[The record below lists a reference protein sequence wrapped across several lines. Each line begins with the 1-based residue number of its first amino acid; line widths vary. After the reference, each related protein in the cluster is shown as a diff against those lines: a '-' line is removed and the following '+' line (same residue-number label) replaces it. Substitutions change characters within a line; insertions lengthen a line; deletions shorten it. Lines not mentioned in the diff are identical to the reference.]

1 MEGDPN
7 NAVQTGQGVIS
18 GMDML
23 GGPKKPNTLP
33 VWGNSTTMNLNP
45 LILTNIETSP
55 YFIGRLAELKTYHEL
70 VDEIYYK
77 VKHLEPWERG
87 SRASGGRRQ
96 TGMCGGVRGV
106 GVGGI
111 ISSAFCILYKLF
123 TMRLTRKQVYGLL
136 NHADSP
142 FIRGIG
148 FLYVRSVMYNTNL
161 ATHIVKFYFTNEI
174 STVATIICI
183 FLLLI
188 FDNRFTQPP
197 ADFWEWFEPYIE
209 DAEEIDVRAGGGQSM
224 TIGEMVRL
232 FMTRLDWFSSLFPR
246 IPVPIQIAIDKK
258 LAAQKYSTSTDP
270 TPKKPEVEVV
280 VEPERCDRKE
290 PREERPRRRS
300 RSRSRTPPP
309 RRRSGSRSKDK
320 EREKRNRRSR
330 SRESHRQKKK
340 EHRSRTPKKSRR
352 SRSRS
357 RTRHEKS
364 SGSSRH
370 RYDRPH

>member
-1 MEGDPN
+1 MDGDRN
-7 NAVQTGQGVIS
+7 NTLQAAHS
-18 GMDML
+18 MMPGMDML

-33 VWGNSTTMNLNP
+33 IWGNSTTMNLNP

-136 NHADSP
+136 NHSDSP

-148 FLYVRSVMYNTNL
+148 FLYVR
-161 ATHIVKFYFTNEI
+161 
-174 STVATIICI
+174 
-183 FLLLI
+183 
-188 FDNRFTQPP
+188 FTQPP
-197 ADFWEWFEPYIE
+197 PDFWDWFEAYIE
-209 DAEEIDVRAGGGQSM
+209 DTEEIDVRAGGGQIM

-232 FMTRLDWFSSLFPR
+232 FLTRLDWFTSLFPR

-258 LAAQKYSTSTDP
+258 LAALKHSTSTDP
-270 TPKKPEVEVV
+270 TPKKAPDE
-280 VEPERCDRKE
+280 VEPERVVPTERR
-290 PREERPRRRS
+290 REERPKRRSRSRSPKRRSRSRERERERRSRRSRSKSRESHRHKKKDHRSRSKTPKKNRRS
-300 RSRSRTPPP
+300 RSRSR
-309 RRRSGSRSKDK
+309 SRY
-320 EREKRNRRSR
+320 EK
-330 SRESHRQKKK
+330 
-340 EHRSRTPKKSRR
+340 
-352 SRSRS
+352 
-357 RTRHEKS
+357 
-364 SGSSRH
+364 GSSSRQ
-370 RYDRPH
+370 RYDHR